1 MKHLGKS
8 DWLNAN
14 KMGIASKIFRN
25 LSLRPYIPLPSYW
38 RILYY
43 TFNPLS
49 PGVLDP
55 GNYPGGVLR
64 THSYI
69 LPFLGFFMP
78 PSINVKPHIPNIN
91 YQSLENS
98 KVVETETHQDGMI

>member
-1 MKHLGKS
+1 MGNGCGGGVG
-8 DWLNAN
+8 WLWWVVVVLDD
-14 KMGIASKIFRN
+14 I
-25 LSLRPYIPLPSYW
+25 
-38 RILYY
+38 
-43 TFNPLS
+43 NPLS

-78 PSINVKPHIPNIN
+78 PSINVKPHMVEK
-91 YQSLENS
+91 YQEGNPYWVNVT
-98 KVVETETHQDGMI
+98 KTFAV